1 VKRFLFLSSLLSLA
15 ACDSNSMTVHGR
27 VLLPDGTPASG
38 YLVMFPTY
46 RLGVDDPFVATDAA
60 GRYEVSRELL
70 DATGRHVSV
79 EIFRPDVSGA
89 ATLSRLFAA
98 GDHEAPDVRIWNT
111 PPVLTAGANGDTT
124 VTWEPPADAA
134 SARTSVEVR
143 EDWLPDG
150 PLVLW
155 EQPVDASS
163 YLVPGRALENRP
175 VEIQIDAVR
184 SAGDFGVT
192 VTTPY
197 VTSFGAGPVSLARE
211 ASCSFGDEHGD
222 EPLLDNYS
230 RSFCPLTRHAT
241 YQFGELG
248 WCTSAC
254 QEIRHVTIDLGA
266 PMLVSSVAAHAL
278 WRSRQDDTMPFEVA
292 VSDDGKTFTT
302 VGHLDAVPY
311 SVTDLD
317 QPTTARFVRLA
328 TEPGTQ
334 LILLDELAVF

>member
-1 VKRFLFLSSLLSLA
+1 
-15 ACDSNSMTVHGR
+15 MTVHGR

-46 RLGVDDPFVATDAA
+46 RIGVEDPFVATDAD

-70 DATGRHVSV
+70 DDTGRYASV

-98 GDHEAPDVRIWNT
+98 GDHEAPDVRVWNT

-124 VTWEPPADAA
+124 VTWEPPPDAA

-143 EDWLPDG
+143 EGWALDG

-163 YLVPGRALENRP
+163 YLVPGRAIENRT
-175 VEIQIDAVR
+175 VEIQLDAVR
-184 SAGDFGVT
+184 SEGDFRIA

-197 VTSFGAGPVSLARE
+197 VTSFGAGPVSLARG
-211 ASCSFGDEHGD
+211 ASCSLGDERGD
-222 EPLLDNYS
+222 EPLLDSYS

-248 WCTSAC
+248 GCTSAC
-254 QEIRHVTIDLGA
+254 QQIRHVTIDLGA
-266 PMLVSSVAAHAL
+266 PMLVSSVVAHGL
-278 WRSRQDDTMPFEVA
+278 WRSSLDDTMPFEVA
-292 VSDDGKTFTT
+292 VSNDGNTFTT

-317 QPTTARFVRLA
+317 QPATARFVRLA

-334 LILLDELAVF
+334 LVLLAELAVF